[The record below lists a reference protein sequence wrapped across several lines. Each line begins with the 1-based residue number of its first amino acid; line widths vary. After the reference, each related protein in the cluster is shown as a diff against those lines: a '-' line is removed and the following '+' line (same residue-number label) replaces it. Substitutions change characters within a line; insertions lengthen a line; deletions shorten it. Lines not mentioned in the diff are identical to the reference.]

1 MPRVL
6 IFLFDGTANDPSML
20 ESPTNIFRL
29 TQLVSESREFE
40 GGVSSQVTFYSPG
53 IGTQFYATG
62 FLEKWVQRALEN
74 ESLYNM
80 ALRAYV
86 NLSVNYRQGDQ
97 IILLGFSRGAIAC
110 RMFARIISDFG
121 LLRSSSIHHLSDL
134 FECFGDAIKG
144 SFKEYF
150 DKSSAFKAEN
160 GNRLLVDVKI
170 DFMGLFDCVGGPK
183 DDSGIRNFLE
193 KIDTSLSD
201 SISSYYHLMA
211 LHDIR
216 SHFILWRLAAGS
228 RGKEVWHPGVHSD
241 VGGGYDVR
249 DLADVALLSMADR
262 LASEA
267 GVALD
272 KKAYKILKDRVNNRK
287 ADENY
292 VFKVNYEHDLNS
304 RRKYRSDYFQ
314 EGDKV
319 HEMHEWLIANGKDV
333 YWKSDGITRYLPRIQ
348 LELDQG

>member
-1 MPRVL
+1 M
-6 IFLFDGTANDPSML
+6 
-20 ESPTNIFRL
+20 
-29 TQLVSESREFE
+29 
-40 GGVSSQVTFYSPG
+40 VSSQVTFYSPG

-80 ALRAYV
+80 ALRSYV

-110 RMFARIISDFG
+110 RMLARIIADFG
-121 LLRSSSIHHLSDL
+121 LLRSSAIHHLSDL
-134 FECFGDAIKG
+134 FECFGGAIKG
-144 SFKEYF
+144 SFKEY
-150 DKSSAFKAEN
+150 SARSNAFKVEN
-160 GNRLLVDVKI
+160 GSRILADVKVN
-170 DFMGLFDCVGGPK
+170 FMGLFDCVGGPK

-201 SISSYYHLMA
+201 GVSSYYHLMA
-211 LHDIR
+211 LHDVR

-249 DLADVALLSMADR
+249 DLADVTLLSMAER
-262 LASEA
+262 LVSEA

-272 KKAYKILKDRVNNRK
+272 KKAYKLLKDRVSNRK
-287 ADENY
+287 SDENY
-292 VFKVNYEHDLNS
+292 FHKINYERDLVS
-304 RRKYRSDYFQ
+304 HKKYRWEYFQ

-319 HEMHEWLIANGKDV
+319 HGFHDWLISNGKDV
-333 YWKSDGITRYLPRIQ
+333 YWKNEGITRYLPRVQ
-348 LELDQG
+348 LDLDQD